1 MLLTKEQWL
10 KQLNVS
16 DSSKYFI
23 VYVLDYTYNPYPQ
36 IFEIIKNC
44 HHRYGGKIIV
54 LNGKIDQ
61 YMKKNGATVVNT
73 ASPVDFIRYFANASF
88 VVTSSFHGT
97 IFSLNFK
104 VPFISVVD
112 DRIGRDSRV
121 TDLLDLL
128 GAERFKQIY
137 SAPVDD
143 NKDLSYTSEISDKIE
158 RFRNES
164 LKFLEKALHNAT
176 I

>member
-1 MLLTKEQWL
+1 MVVGLNPGADIISFSLLKAFLEV
-10 KQLNVS
+10 NV
-16 DSSKYFI
+16 
-23 VYVLDYTYNPYPQ
+23 T
-36 IFEIIKNC
+36 
-44 HHRYGGKIIV
+44 
-54 LNGKIDQ
+54 
-61 YMKKNGATVVNT
+61 TVVNT

>member
-1 MLLTKEQWL
+1 MLP
-10 KQLNVS
+10 
-16 DSSKYFI
+16 DF
-23 VYVLDYTYNPYPQ
+23 
-36 IFEIIKNC
+36 
-44 HHRYGGKIIV
+44 RG
-54 LNGKIDQ
+54 
-61 YMKKNGATVVNT
+61 T